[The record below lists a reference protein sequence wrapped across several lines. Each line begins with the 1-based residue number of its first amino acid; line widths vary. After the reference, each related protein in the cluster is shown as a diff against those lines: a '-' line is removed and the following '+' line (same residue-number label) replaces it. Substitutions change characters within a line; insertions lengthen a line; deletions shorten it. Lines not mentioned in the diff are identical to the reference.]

1 MKPVK
6 LEILTEAKGD
16 GFNDV
21 SNGLDKAKKDIETLI
36 GVQKQYIAN
45 IRADLG
51 QLKKDFAASPDANAM
66 KPLQASI
73 SELESELKDA
83 EFALALLEKTME
95 ESGGSSKTLRT
106 QIRALENE
114 MANMTEGTEE
124 YIRAM
129 ERLGEMRD
137 RQGDISQQG
146 RVLADDEKNIRATAD
161 AIAGLSGAMSAG
173 VGIASMFGTSQEKL
187 AQIQTRLQA
196 VMATTIGLQQVA
208 QTLNKDSYFSIV
220 LLSKAKKGWA
230 AAQALLN
237 TQLGIGAGLSKAL
250 MFSGVG
256 LLIAGITSLV
266 VLYNSWKKKQA
277 EVNALKQQFIDIET
291 ETAKAMAK
299 SKVEAD
305 QLHRIASDQTKDYE
319 VREKAINRLKSLMP
333 EYNGHINRE
342 GVLVD
347 NANTALKNYLVT
359 LYKVEKAKKLFAKI
373 DEKQGEIDAS
383 EKTDPKTAGFWQK
396 LWARFASSAD
406 ESGYL
411 TYEGIVDDINKNYKK
426 KNDENIQK
434 LKEEKDAFEKELN
447 EIVGDKTVF
456 DALFGDDNKGG
467 SGATTPTLPDNKL
480 AEQRLAAYRKIREME
495 ISIMEEGEAKRKAQ
509 AELEFKNKLDEIS
522 REKVE
527 REKHLKELA
536 KAKIP
541 VSQEE
546 VDAVEKQAWEQVLLA
561 KRQHENQI
569 RKIDE
574 ETARNYKTIQDEIRL
589 NFETRLNQQLADAD
603 SYYNDLAKKAAGNA
617 ALIAQIQNA
626 RVTAKQNARDSHALQ
641 QIDLDEQID
650 LKRAAIWQ
658 KQLRLQSQMEEES
671 LKIQLGAAKNRLKKL
686 QDMQKGGNDVADD
699 IALVSAEV
707 DELNGKLAQMPVKK
721 FQELAGY
728 AQQVL
733 DGLGN
738 FAANFDEDLGGVF
751 DMASGAVGGIA
762 SLGTGIATGNPQEI
776 IKGAMQLLD
785 TVGKVI
791 RANKEANEEIRKY
804 NLNLAQQAI
813 DYSIAVIRAIKDVKS
828 ETDSIFSSN
837 YGNTLGRGMAGYNAA
852 VQKQSELMRR
862 LGAATVKSGV
872 EKKKFLGI
880 TYGTRDVYSGLLK
893 QYPDLIKKN
902 GELNKELAESL
913 LQSGNLSDE
922 TKNLVQNIIK
932 AGDAADEAMS
942 AVESELQNLAGGIGQ
957 DLKKVLDD
965 AFASGTDS
973 GVAMAEK
980 IAEKLKEISTAKLY
994 NAIFGGLYADLEKR
1008 MKESYGT
1015 TGDQDLTDDLDWFM
1029 TRYPQLVDSYNK
1041 GLSELQKRIKDT
1053 YGTDPFATDGGRT
1066 AVQKGIAQA
1075 SQDSI
1080 DETNGR
1086 LTNMQGSLLVIS
1098 ERTVH
1103 IADLLFSIFA
1113 PLNRI
1118 ADNTDRLE
1126 AIESA
1131 TGKTKET
1138 LEKIE
1143 RDGILLKR

>member
-6 LEILTEAKGD
+6 LEIITEAKGD
-16 GFNDV
+16 GFDTV
-21 SNGLDKAKKDIETLI
+21 SNEAEQAKKDISALI
-36 GVQKQYIAN
+36 AIQRQYIAN
-45 IRADLG
+45 IRQDLAG
-51 QLKKDFAASPDANAM
+51 LKKDFANSSDAEVM
-66 KPLQASI
+66 KPLAASI

-83 EFALALLEKTME
+83 EFALALLEKTMD
-95 ESGGSSKTLRT
+95 ESEGSSKTLRT
-106 QIRALENE
+106 QIRQLEME
-114 MANMTEGTEE
+114 MANMTEGTDE
-124 YIRAM
+124 YRAAM
-129 ERLGEMRD
+129 ERLGVMRD
-137 RQGDISQQG
+137 RMGDISQQG

-359 LYKVEKAKKLFAKI
+359 LYKVEKAKKLLAGI
-373 DEKQGEIDAS
+373 EEDQGNLDAMRKKGS
-383 EKTDPKTAGFWQK
+383 NSLSFWETMWIGLNRSFDPKA
-396 LWARFASSAD
+396 
-406 ESGYL
+406 
-411 TYEGIVDDINKNYKK
+411 
-426 KNDENIQK
+426 
-434 LKEEKDAFEKELN
+434 
-447 EIVGDKTVF
+447 GDKVMDDLITKKSKQWVDGMTKLEDSIKEKNKSLEELVNDKTIF
-456 DALFGDDNKGG
+456 DALFGDDKKSDSTTSIPTAPENK
-467 SGATTPTLPDNKL
+467 A
-480 AEQRLAAYRKIREME
+480 AEQRLVALRKVREME

-561 KRQHENQI
+561 KIQYENQI

-574 ETARNYKTIQDEIRL
+574 ETARNYKTIQNEIRL

-617 ALIAQIQNA
+617 TLIAQIENA
-626 RVTAKQNARDSHALQ
+626 RVTEKQNIRASYSLQ
-641 QIDLDEQID
+641 QLDLEEQIA
-650 LKRAAIWQ
+650 LKRAAIVQ
-658 KQLRLQSQMEEES
+658 KQLRLQTQAEEES
-671 LKIQLGAAKNRLKKL
+671 LRIQVESAKKRLQKL
-686 QDMQKGGNDVADD
+686 RDLQNSGTDAADD

-707 DELNGKLAQMPVKK
+707 DDLNAKLAQMPVKK
-721 FQELAGY
+721 FQELADY
-728 AQQVL
+728 AQRVL
-733 DGLGN
+733 SGLGD
-738 FAANFDEDLGGVF
+738 FAGNFDEDLGKLG
-751 DMASGAVGGIA
+751 DMLSGAVGGAAELGMGIA
-762 SLGTGIATGNPQEI
+762 SGNPQQI
-776 IKGAMQLLD
+776 IQGSLKLLE
-785 TVGKVI
+785 TAGKII

-804 NLNLAQQAI
+804 NLSLAQQAI

-828 ETDSIFSSN
+828 ETDSLFTDN
-837 YGNTLGRGMAGYNAA
+837 YTNTLTQGMNGYNAA
-852 VQKQSELMRR
+852 LQKQAELMRQLR
-862 LGAATVKSGV
+862 AATVKTGV

-880 TYGTRDVYSGLLK
+880 TYGTRDVYDNLLK
-893 QYPDLIKKN
+893 QYPDLIKAD
-902 GELNKELAESL
+902 GQLNKELAETL
-913 LQSGNLSDE
+913 LQSGNLSEE
-922 TKNLVQNIIK
+922 TKNLVSNIIK
-932 AGDAADEAMS
+932 AGEAANEAMS
-942 AVESELQNLAGGIGQ
+942 AVENELQNLVGGIGSE
-957 DLKKVLDD
+957 LRKVLDD

-980 IAEKLKEISTAKLY
+980 IAEKLKDISSVKLY

-1008 MKESYGT
+1008 MKESYGAA
-1015 TGDQDLTDDLDWFM
+1015 GDQDLTDDLDWFM
-1029 TRYPQLVDSYNK
+1029 QNYPQLVDQYNE
-1041 GLSELQKRIKDT
+1041 GLSKLQKRIKEV
-1053 YGTDPFATDGGRT
+1053 YGTDPFATESGRT
-1066 AVQKGIAQA
+1066 ATQKGIAQA

-1086 LTNMQGSLLVIS
+1086 LTNIQGSLLIIS

-1118 ADNTDRLE
+1118 AENTDRLE
-1126 AIESA
+1126 GIEKESK
-1131 TGKTKET
+1131 KTRET
-1138 LEKIE
+1138 LEKME
-1143 RDGILLKR
+1143 RDGINLKR

>member
-6 LEILTEAKGD
+6 LEIITEAKGD
-16 GFNDV
+16 GFDTV
-21 SNGLDKAKKDIETLI
+21 SNEAEQAKKDISSLI
-36 GVQKQYIAN
+36 AIQRQYIAN
-45 IRADLG
+45 IRQDLTG
-51 QLKKDFAASPDANAM
+51 LKKDFANSSDAEAM
-66 KPLQASI
+66 KPLASSI

-83 EFALALLEKTME
+83 EFALALLEKTMD
-95 ESGGSSKTLRT
+95 ESEGSSKTLRT
-106 QIRALENE
+106 QIRQLEME
-114 MANMTEGTEE
+114 MANMTEGTDE
-124 YIRAM
+124 YRAAM
-129 ERLGEMRD
+129 ERLGVMRD
-137 RQGDISQQG
+137 RMGDISQQG

-359 LYKVEKAKKLFAKI
+359 LYKVEKAKKLLAGI
-373 DEKQGEIDAS
+373 EEDQGNLDAMRKKGS
-383 EKTDPKTAGFWQK
+383 NNLSFWETMWIGLNRSFDPKA
-396 LWARFASSAD
+396 
-406 ESGYL
+406 
-411 TYEGIVDDINKNYKK
+411 
-426 KNDENIQK
+426 
-434 LKEEKDAFEKELN
+434 
-447 EIVGDKTVF
+447 GDKVMDDLITKKSKQWVDGMTKLEDSIKEKNKSLEELVNDKTIF
-456 DALFGDDNKGG
+456 DALFGDDKK
-467 SGATTPTLPDNKL
+467 SDSAASTPTTPENKA
-480 AEQRLAAYRKIREME
+480 AEQRLVALRKVREME

-561 KRQHENQI
+561 KRQYENQI

-603 SYYNDLAKKAAGNA
+603 SYYNDLAKKAAGNST
-617 ALIAQIQNA
+617 LIAQIENA
-626 RVTAKQNARDSHALQ
+626 RVTEKQNIRASYSLQ
-641 QIDLDEQID
+641 QLDLEEQIA
-650 LKRAAIWQ
+650 LKRAAIMQ
-658 KQLRLQSQMEEES
+658 KQLRLQTQAEEES
-671 LKIQLGAAKNRLKKL
+671 LRIQVESAKKRLQKL
-686 QDMQKGGNDVADD
+686 RDLQNSGTDAADD

-707 DELNGKLAQMPVKK
+707 DDLNAKLAQMPVKK
-721 FQELAGY
+721 FQELADY

-733 DGLGN
+733 SGLGD
-738 FAANFDEDLGGVF
+738 FAGNFDEDLGKLG
-751 DMASGAVGGIA
+751 DMLSGAVGGAAELGMGIA
-762 SLGTGIATGNPQEI
+762 SGNPQQI
-776 IKGAMQLLD
+776 IQGSLKLLE
-785 TVGKVI
+785 TAGKII

-804 NLNLAQQAI
+804 NLSLAQQAI

-828 ETDSIFSSN
+828 ETDSLFTDN
-837 YGNTLGRGMAGYNAA
+837 YTNTLTQGMNGYNAA
-852 VQKQSELMRR
+852 LQKQAELMRQ
-862 LGAATVKSGV
+862 LGAATVKTGV

-880 TYGTRDVYSGLLK
+880 TYGTRDVYDNLLK
-893 QYPDLIKKN
+893 QYPDLIKAD
-902 GELNKELAESL
+902 GQLNKELAETL
-913 LQSGNLSDE
+913 LQSGNLSEE
-922 TKNLVQNIIK
+922 TKNLVSNIIK
-932 AGDAADEAMS
+932 AGEAANEAMS
-942 AVESELQNLAGGIGQ
+942 AVENELQNLVGGIGSE
-957 DLKKVLDD
+957 LRKVLDD

-980 IAEKLKEISTAKLY
+980 IAEKLKDISSVKLY

-1008 MKESYGT
+1008 MKESYGA

-1029 TRYPQLVDSYNK
+1029 QNYPQLVDQYNE
-1041 GLSELQKRIKDT
+1041 GLSKLQKRIKEV
-1053 YGTDPFATDGGRT
+1053 YGTDPFATESGRT
-1066 AVQKGIAQA
+1066 ATQKGIAQA

-1086 LTNMQGSLLVIS
+1086 LTNIQGSLLIIS

-1118 ADNTDRLE
+1118 AENTDRLE
-1126 AIESA
+1126 GIEKESK
-1131 TGKTKET
+1131 KTRET
-1138 LEKIE
+1138 LEKME
-1143 RDGILLKR
+1143 RDGINLKR